1 MRTTWSFFTAGQIVF
16 GPGSVNQLGELADR
30 HNLRRI
36 FLVTDATLQNLG
48 IVERA
53 KTPLENAGCEVEV
66 FAEGKAEPPIETA
79 VDAIAAAR
87 EYRPDAILGLGGGS
101 NMDLAKFV
109 AAGVAHAGQPSD
121 FFGFDRV
128 PGPVAPIIAVPTTS
142 GTGSEVS
149 HAAVL
154 TDTANEMKVSMLS
167 NYLRPNIAVV
177 DPELTYSCPKQ
188 VAADSGIDALTHA
201 IEAYT
206 AVDYTMMEEGLAN
219 KTAYEGRF
227 PLGETIA
234 EKAISLVA
242 KNLVDAVND
251 PDNLVARNEMALAS
265 TLAGIAF
272 SNCGVALVHAL
283 EYPLGGALHCSHG
296 GGNGLLLPFVMKFN
310 LPERIPAF
318 ARIAKLLGCN
328 VSGLADEDAAVAAIQ
343 AVEQLKIDIG
353 IPLNIRELGGKQDQ
367 LPGFAEKA
375 FALERLRLINPRPAT
390 LNDFIAIYEDAF

>member
-1 MRTTWSFFTAGQIVF
+1 MRTTWSFFTAGQLVF
-16 GPGSVNQLGELADR
+16 GPGSIQQLGELADR

-36 FLVTDATLQNLG
+36 FLVTDAILQNLG
-48 IVERA
+48 AVDKVTASLIE
-53 KTPLENAGCEVEV
+53 AGCEVEV
-66 FAEGKAEPPIETA
+66 FAEGVAEPPIETA
-79 VDAIAAAR
+79 IDAIAAAR
-87 EYRPDAILGLGGGS
+87 QYSPDAILGLGGGS

-109 AAGVAHAGQPSD
+109 AACVAHGGQPSD

-128 PGPVAPIIAVPTTS
+128 PGPVTPIIAVPTTS

-167 NYLRPNIAVV
+167 NYLRPGIAVV
-177 DPELTYSCPKQ
+177 DPELTYTCPKQ

-206 AVDYTMMEEGLAN
+206 AVDYTAMEEGLAN

-227 PLGETIA
+227 PLGETLA

-242 KNLVDAVND
+242 E
-251 PDNLVARNEMALAS
+251 NLVAAVNEPDNHEARNQMALAS

-310 LPERIPAF
+310 LPERIPAY

-328 VSGLADEDAAVAAIQ
+328 VAGLVEENAAESAIQ

-353 IPLNIRELGGKQDQ
+353 VPLNIRELGGTQEQ
-367 LPGFAEKA
+367 LPGFAKKA
-375 FALERLRLINPRPAT
+375 FALERLRMINPREST
-390 LNDFIAIYEDAF
+390 LDDFIAIYEDAF